1 MMSCLP
7 SSSISSSFIIV
18 TQISI
23 DEAKKLCDAL
33 QYALHVSLYS
43 RGAHEKMKRGRGL
56 HEGCRV
62 RCIVASQGQGVKNIT
77 SGGRFNRK
85 TTPVSVLVLSSP
97 GGLRKGNS
105 LQPYQS
111 SQQHAKISSSH
122 KNRSRIEAVF
132 LVMASSPAASTL
144 QNKEAS
150 SQHNY
155 FFGKKRLKIPLIH

>member
-1 MMSCLP
+1 
-7 SSSISSSFIIV
+7 
-18 TQISI
+18 
-23 DEAKKLCDAL
+23 
-33 QYALHVSLYS
+33 
-43 RGAHEKMKRGRGL
+43 MKRGRGL

-97 GGLRKGNS
+97 GDYEKETHSNHIKAVSSTLKS
-105 LQPYQS
+105 LL
-111 SQQHAKISSSH
+111 HIR
-122 KNRSRIEAVF
+122 RSRIEAVF
-132 LVMASSPAASTL
+132 LVMASSPVASTL

-155 FFGKKRLKIPLIH
+155 FFGKKRLKIPLIHWTYYWELADCKHSTWKKLWSLAFFCHTFLSYIILSAVY